1 MSAQAASTQ
10 PVATVAPPSP
20 QEVHR
25 KLSMTAPVGM
35 PIPSRTPSKRTV
47 RAISTSNITYPNT
60 FSSESDSDT
69 SALHSPIVAHHTI
82 PSFSEGGST
91 LGVIEER
98 RTTQD
103 GSESEDEEE
112 VEASEGEVD
121 EGALREETVI
131 KTGYLYKKGERRK
144 TWKRRWFVLRGAK
157 LAYYK
162 SNAEYRLLHLLPTAN
177 ISAVQPVVLKK
188 YGHAFALITPSR
200 TFYLRA
206 DTEQEAQEW
215 VRGLREV
222 AREAKEE
229 EADELESAMSVAGPA
244 SVTSQLTGPP
254 HPPISLNTQHMSP
267 PLGTSSD
274 SDDHR
279 SPRSPVLPNRQRAGS
294 TAASIPAA
302 PPSPVTAI
310 SPIPAYSPG
319 GAMLRSAS
327 TKRDPNK
334 PILQGYMTKM
344 GKRKGWRKR
353 WFVLKESGLDY
364 GKSHMDTKSHRSIPI
379 THILHA
385 VEYAPPDPKQHHHI
399 PHLPHSPPQPSVVD
413 TSGIAPEDA
422 HVFKVITPER
432 AYILCAPS
440 EEEEIK
446 WLSALRA
453 LIERTRGSGGFV
465 DAHR

>member
-1 MSAQAASTQ
+1 MSTQAAPQ
-10 PVATVAPPSP
+10 PVAAVAPPSP

-25 KLSMTAPVGM
+25 KLSMTAPAPM
-35 PIPSRTPSKRTV
+35 PIPNRTPSKRTV
-47 RAISTSNITYPNT
+47 RAISTSNITYPST

-69 SALHSPIVAHHTI
+69 SAMHSPTVAHHTM

-91 LGVIEER
+91 LGVIEEGR
-98 RTTQD
+98 DAPD
-103 GSESEDEEE
+103 GSESEEDEE

-131 KTGYLYKKGERRK
+131 KTGYLFKKGERRK
-144 TWKRRWFVLRGAK
+144 TWKKRWFVLRGAK

-177 ISAVQPVVLKK
+177 ISAVQPVDLKK

-206 DTEQEAQEW
+206 ETEQEAQEW

-222 AREAKEE
+222 ARDAKEE
-229 EADELESAMSVAGPA
+229 EAEELESAMNVAGPA
-244 SVTSQLTGPP
+244 SVTSQLNGPLP
-254 HPPISLNTQHMSP
+254 PPISLNTKHMSP
-267 PLGTSSD
+267 PIGTSSD

-279 SPRSPVLPNRQRAGS
+279 SPHSPVIPNRQRAGS
-294 TAASIPAA
+294 TAASPAV
-302 PPSPVTAI
+302 PPSPATSI
-310 SPIPAYSPG
+310 SPMPAYSPG
-319 GAMLRSAS
+319 GTTVPRGVR
-327 TKRDPNK
+327 RDPNR

-353 WFVLKESGLDY
+353 WFVLKESGLEY

-379 THILHA
+379 SQILHA

-399 PHLPHSPPQPSVVD
+399 PHLPHSPPQPSIVD
-413 TSGIAPEDA
+413 TSGLAPEDA

-453 LIERTRGSGGFV
+453 LIERTRGAGGVV